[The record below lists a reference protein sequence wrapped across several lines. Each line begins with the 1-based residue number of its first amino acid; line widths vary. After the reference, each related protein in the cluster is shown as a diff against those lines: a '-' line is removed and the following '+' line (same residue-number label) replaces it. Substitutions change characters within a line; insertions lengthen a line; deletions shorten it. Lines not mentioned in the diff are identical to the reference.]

1 MCDLD
6 AISRHIGHTS
16 NMHDD
21 TLLEHPIY
29 HQPKKGNDPNSSHGN
44 QSFEQL
50 LSVVRTKVEE
60 EDSMQTTSIKCE
72 ILLCGAQDAPSVI
85 QPLPATMPRNT

>member
-1 MCDLD
+1 MCDPD

-21 TLLEHPIY
+21 MLSEHPIY

-44 QSFEQL
+44 QSSKQL
-50 LSVVRTKVEE
+50 MSVVRTKVEE
-60 EDSMQTTSIKCE
+60 EDSMETTSGKCK
-72 ILLCGAQDAPSVI
+72 IPLCGVQDAPSTI
-85 QPLPATMPRNT
+85 PPLPATMPRNT